1 MVFVQSVRNYWPV
14 WCFAVVMAAL
24 AVTMPG
30 TCDEGDS
37 VHHYLSARYAFRH
50 PELFFNHWAK
60 PIHVLIMAPFAQMG
74 MVGIKLANIAL
85 MCLAMW
91 CVIGV
96 AALMG
101 ARHPWLA
108 GLLMGTMPELVHV
121 TLSGLTEPLFAAVI
135 ALSVYW
141 IFHRRYV
148 WAAVLL
154 SFLPFIRSEGL
165 LIMGVAFLYFGVMR
179 QWASIWLLLVGH
191 VVYGL
196 AGWPYYGS
204 PFWVLGGVPY
214 GKQANAYGRGSWLHF
229 FREAP
234 HYWGWAISLLVLWG
248 YIMGFNRVY
257 DWFAGVKARYNSEYL
272 LLFGLFTVY
281 FGGHVVF
288 WGFGIFSS
296 FGLTRVMTG
305 IGCIGALLAVGPA
318 DSLLDQISRKIGSA
332 AATAAMLCIL
342 VVDML
347 CAPSFVQ
354 RFQLSPFQQSHA
366 AVRQTFERIRA
377 PDSCMVYA
385 DAVNLGM
392 ALDIDWFG
400 PGRAYTYQM
409 PKTGAFD
416 RPTLVVWDY
425 WYSVME
431 AGTTLDQLLED
442 PRLRLV
448 DVQRAV
454 GQFPEPVT
462 VLFVDT
468 AQHLDTDWIYYQGF
482 EQEKAG
488 RDPERAATG
497 RYAFALGG
505 DTPYGPL
512 VELIPGQL
520 SGRDTI
526 WISCDVFLPDTAFW
540 EARYVVE
547 SQDPV
552 DRRVQVWK
560 SYAFNRQLRDAG
572 RWQRF
577 ELALPVGDDLMPNS
591 LVRIYPWNPA
601 GQAVWIDNIELKCR

>member
-1 MVFVQSVRNYWPV
+1 M
-14 WCFAVVMAAL
+14 AVL

-30 TCDEGDS
+30 TSDEGDS

-50 PELFFNHWAK
+50 PDLFFNHWAK
-60 PIHVLIMAPFAQMG
+60 PVHVLIMAPFAQLG
-74 MVGIKLANIAL
+74 MVGVKLANIAL

-91 CVIGV
+91 CVTGV

-101 ARHPWLA
+101 MRFPWLA
-108 GLLMGTMPELVHV
+108 GLLTGAMPDLVHV

-141 IFHRRYV
+141 IVHKRYV

-154 SFLPFIRSEGL
+154 SFLPFVRSEGL
-165 LIMGVAFLYFGVMR
+165 LIVGVAFLFFGVRR
-179 QWASIWLLLVGH
+179 QWASMCLLLLGH
-191 VVYGL
+191 TVYGL

-204 PFWVLGGVPY
+204 PFWVLGSVPY

-234 HYWGWAISLLVLWG
+234 NYWGWVISLLVFWG
-248 YIMGFNRVY
+248 YIAGLNRVH
-257 DWFAGVKARYNSEYL
+257 DWFSGVKVRLSSEYL
-272 LLFGLFTVY
+272 LILGFFTVY

-288 WGFGIFSS
+288 WGLGIFSS

-305 IGCIGALLAVGPA
+305 IGCLGALLAAGPA
-318 DSLLDQISRKIGSA
+318 SMLLDRISRKIGTGAAVAVVLSA
-332 AATAAMLCIL
+332 ILAAMLC
-342 VVDML
+342 
-347 CAPSFVQ
+347 APGFVR
-354 RFQLSPFQQSHA
+354 RFQLSPFQQSHK
-366 AVRQTFERIRA
+366 AVRQTFERFCSTDA
-377 PDSCMVYA
+377 CMVYA

-416 RPTLVVWDY
+416 RPIAVVWDY

-482 EQEKAG
+482 EQAKAG
-488 RDPERAATG
+488 RDSERSATG
-497 RYAFALGG
+497 RYALALGG
-505 DTPYGPL
+505 TTPYGPL
-512 VELIPGQL
+512 VELLPGQL
-520 SGRDTI
+520 RGRDTLRI
-526 WISCDVFLPDTAFW
+526 ACDVFLPDTANW

-547 SQDPV
+547 CRDTIHH
-552 DRRVQVWK
+552 RVHAWK
-560 SYAFNRQLRDAG
+560 GHAFNQQLRDAG
-572 RWQRF
+572 RWRRF
-577 ELALPVGDDLMPNS
+577 ELALSVEDERLSNS
-591 LVRIYPWNPA
+591 LVRIYPWNPSD
-601 GQAVWIDNIELKCR
+601 QAVWIDNIELKWQ